1 MKYLKTRL
9 VSVIVLLAVLMS
21 GNANADNISLSTAK
35 QIGAFYYN
43 VATGTKAPVSA
54 EKLELVQ
61 QFDNP
66 TLSIPALYAFNVAD
80 NGFVVVSASDCTE
93 PVLAYSPDGRIDSAY
108 TNPACRYM
116 LKSYQRLICANQN
129 CNATPTAEVKQM
141 WNELLDQTFT
151 CDPSSKGILVKAKW
165 GQGDPYHP
173 SYNTM
178 CPQIQGRPCLTGC
191 VATAMSMIIHYWK
204 YPLKGGS
211 QSNPTAM
218 TSWNNQTIKYKFLV
232 DSNKFIYDSM
242 PDQISHTS
250 PWNNRRAV
258 GKLCFACG
266 VTVKMDW
273 GLDASGAVSQNVPEA
288 FSKWFNYSNNA
299 KHIYRAYYNDN
310 QWLDILHSELDDN
323 ARPVYYSAC
332 DPDPEHGKDARHA
345 FVIAGTTSSNRS
357 MFYIRWGWDRSSDG
371 YFSLA
376 PSSSIGYAG
385 GYYFTDEHAMVYQIY
400 PASNDPVGIEENT
413 SFTQN
418 AAYPN
423 PATDHIMIPSDLSF
437 NAILSVYNIDGKL
450 VKTAVIPNG
459 TKEYRLDLQGFTPGT
474 YIYRLNGSAVKF
486 NVL

>member
-1 MKYLKTRL
+1 MPNG
-9 VSVIVLLAVLMS
+9 SPC
-21 GNANADNISLSTAK
+21 ST
-35 QIGAFYYN
+35 
-43 VATGTKAPVSA
+43 
-54 EKLELVQ
+54 
-61 QFDNP
+61 
-66 TLSIPALYAFNVAD
+66 
-80 NGFVVVSASDCTE
+80 C
-93 PVLAYSPDGRIDSAY
+93 
-108 TNPACRYM
+108 
-116 LKSYQRLICANQN
+116 SY
-129 CNATPTAEVKQM
+129 
-141 WNELLDQTFT
+141 
-151 CDPSSKGILVKAKW
+151 
-165 GQGDPYHP
+165 
-173 SYNTM
+173 
-178 CPQIQGRPCLTGC
+178 
-191 VATAMSMIIHYWK
+191 
-204 YPLKGGS
+204 
-211 QSNPTAM
+211 
-218 TSWNNQTIKYKFLV
+218 SWNGKTLKYKFLV

-242 PDQISHTS
+242 PDQISHNS

-299 KHIYRAYYNDN
+299 KHIYRTYYNDN
-310 QWLDILHSELDDN
+310 QWLDILHSEIDDN

-385 GYYFTDEHAMVYQIY
+385 GYYFTTEHAMVYQIY